1 MTALIDGTDR
11 RSEHQVAPA
20 QQARRP
26 DTPRRYG
33 YNLTRLQ
40 PAQVTRGALGTT
52 RTLRPRGVGLAV
64 ARDSGS
70 DDRPSSVRAAI
81 PSRAPSLTR
90 RIATTPLLAR
100 VGLCLLL
107 LGSVALLD
115 YFTGEELSFSVFYL
129 FPVLFAGAFI
139 SRNAGRLAAVAGA
152 AIWGYLEVTG
162 RMYSAE
168 WIPAWNTIVRLLFFL
183 SINELVAVVRRAHER
198 VRALSRRDSLT
209 GIANARVFRER
220 VQQEVYRSRR
230 DGQPFTIAYV
240 DLDRFKQVND
250 TYGHLEGDKLLRAVA
265 ETIKRELRVVDI
277 VARLGGDE
285 FGLLLSAAGTEEA
298 YTALSR
304 VAASLGREMGEHW
317 DVGATFGAVTF
328 VEPPTDANFAIRL
341 ADDLMYRGKSQGR
354 GSVLQM
360 TWPTD
365 YVANSDAGR
374 CAQQ

>member
-220 VQQEVYRSRR
+220 SKRSEVPKRWHLHHRLR
-230 DGQPFTIAYV
+230 

-250 TYGHLEGDKLLRAVA
+250 THDTEGDKLLRAVA
-265 ETIKRELRVVDI
+265 ETTARTSAVDI
-277 VARLGGDE
+277 VARLAATA
-285 FGLLLSAAGTEEA
+285 GLLLMQ
-298 YTALSR
+298 R
-304 VAASLGREMGEHW
+304 
-317 DVGATFGAVTF
+317 
-328 VEPPTDANFAIRL
+328 N
-341 ADDLMYRGKSQGR
+341 
-354 GSVLQM
+354 
-360 TWPTD
+360 
-365 YVANSDAGR
+365 
-374 CAQQ
+374 